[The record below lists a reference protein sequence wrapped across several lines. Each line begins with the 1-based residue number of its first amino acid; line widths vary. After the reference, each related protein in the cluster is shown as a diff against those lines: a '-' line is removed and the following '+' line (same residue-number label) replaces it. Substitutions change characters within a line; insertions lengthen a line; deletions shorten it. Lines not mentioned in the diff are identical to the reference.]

1 MSRRAH
7 YLLVGGM
14 CGLAWSAALRG
25 WMAQLADG
33 MPNSHS
39 EVTWL
44 TLFLV
49 LLPGTIV
56 GALLAYSAYLWQGGR
71 PGSRWLVLSPAL
83 FATALLD
90 PKILAGLVRNGTGGG
105 SLIVIAT
112 ALSVAFVVSRPS
124 WTFTRVLVG
133 AIGALGLLVIFGM
146 GGMAAPLA
154 TPRGAWVSL
163 YGFSLVLLLGLASA
177 LPYGDPGPPTAL
189 EKPPPQKQSEHEA
202 GASANPRPDTSSS
215 SKVQSRRTEKG

>member
-1 MSRRAH
+1 MSRKASH
-7 YLLVGGM
+7 YLLVGGI
-14 CGLAWSAALRG
+14 CGLAWSSALRG

-44 TLFLV
+44 TLVLV
-49 LLPGTIV
+49 LLPGMIV
-56 GALLAYSAYLWQGGR
+56 GALLAYSAYLWQAGTH
-71 PGSRWLVLSPAL
+71 GSRWLVFSPAV
-83 FATALLD
+83 FATAMLD
-90 PKILAGLVRNGTGGG
+90 QNILAGLVRNGTGGG

-112 ALSVAFVVSRPS
+112 ALSVGFVVSRPS
-124 WTFTRVLVG
+124 WSVTRVLVA

-163 YGFSLVLLLGLASA
+163 YGCSLVLLLGLASA
-177 LPYGDPGPPTAL
+177 LPYGSTPAR
-189 EKPPPQKQSEHEA
+189 
-202 GASANPRPDTSSS
+202 PRRSVNNRSSQT
-215 SKVQSRRTEKG
+215 V